1 MKKKLTLIIL
11 ALVFV
16 LCLFSGCDRASA
28 PDDPAPDPSPEVTES
43 LPTPEGGETPSPRP
57 EVTPTPTPDPQP
69 EITPPAEQPV
79 DPASST
85 DVIYE
90 SETRPP
96 DPASDTDLD

>member
-1 MKKKLTLIIL
+1 MKKKLIALTL
-11 ALVFV
+11 ALIFA
-16 LCLFSGCDRASA
+16 LCLFAGCDRASA
-28 PDDPAPDPSPEVTES
+28 PDAPPADPSPDITES
-43 LPTPEGGETPSPRP
+43 LPSPDGETPSPQP
-57 EVTPTPTPDPQP
+57 EATPTPIPDPQP
-69 EITPPAEQPV
+69 EITPPAEEPI